1 MANLSDKTPDMG
13 QVDFNAIKIGIASP
27 EEVLKWSHG
36 EITKPETINYRT
48 LKPEKDG
55 LFCER
60 IFGPEKDW
68 ECYCGK
74 YKKIRHK
81 GVICDK
87 CGVEV
92 TRSIVRRERM
102 GHIKLA
108 VPVTHIWFL
117 RGVPS
122 SVGLVLG
129 MSVRDLE
136 KVVYFISYIV
146 TSVNEEAQKKA
157 LENIEKEYK
166 EKKATLGK
174 EIKDDSE
181 LTDKLE
187 ELEATRNMAKEE
199 IGSLKKFAI
208 LSEIKYREFSM
219 KYGNVFKAGIGAEA
233 VRDLL
238 TEVNLENI
246 EKELVSEVENSQGQ
260 KRKKALKRLKL
271 VQGLISAKIR
281 PDWMIISNLP
291 VIPPGLRPM
300 VQLDGGRFATA
311 DLNDLYRRVINRN
324 NRLKKL
330 MQLDAPEV
338 IMRNEKRMLQESVD
352 ALLDNNARREKAVAG
367 AGAKRKLRSIADM
380 LKGKQGRF
388 RQNLL
393 GKRVDYSGRS
403 VIVAGPELK
412 MDQCGLPKMMALELF
427 KPFVISRL
435 VGEGIAHNIK
445 SASRMI
451 ERGKSEVWDALDK
464 VIEHKYVLLNRAPTL
479 HRLGIQAFL
488 PILIEG
494 KAIQIHPLVCEAY
507 NADFDGDQMAVHV
520 PLSRMAQAEAE
531 QIMVSKKNL
540 LKPAAGEPVAKPR
553 HEMILGVYWM
563 TKEKEDVRGEGKYF
577 AGKDEAISFYNLGF
591 IHPQAKIKVKYE
603 DEILET
609 TIGRLM
615 FNEVLPEN
623 FPYINEEV
631 NNKKLVAF
639 VKKIYEEKGSEF
651 TTDFLDSIKD
661 LGFKFA
667 TISGLSISMDDVQV
681 PENKK
686 DILAEAENKVDG
698 IREQLEQ
705 GFITEDEKYSLS
717 LEVWQDA
724 KDKVQESL
732 TGSLNPWSFLTIA
745 MNSGARGDMKQVG
758 QLGAMKGNVVNAAGR
773 IIELPIKSNYKEG
786 LSTLEYF
793 ISTHGTRKGFAD
805 TALRTSDSGY
815 LTRRLVDV
823 SQDVIT
829 TEEDCKDNEGL
840 MVSRIES
847 QKIGEEFVNR
857 LITRFTAEKI
867 VNPKTGEIIVSKGT
881 LITEKVAAEIEKHG
895 INEVKIRS
903 ILSCKTKW
911 GVCQKCYGAD
921 LTNAK
926 PVQMGTAVGIIA
938 AQSIGEPGTQL
949 TMRTTH
955 TGGVVGVD
963 ITQGLPRVEELFEA
977 RTPKG
982 EAVLAEIDGRILI
995 DSTGK
1000 RKKVKLV
1007 SMIVDK
1013 EVYEIKGYKPAVK
1026 NNSVVE
1032 IKDVLAVK
1040 EGKKPI
1046 RAKANGIVK
1055 IKGET
1060 LELTK
1065 EADMR
1070 EYEIMPQVKI
1080 LVSDG
1085 DEVKRGAQLTEGSW
1099 NLQKA
1104 LELIGES
1111 EVQRYITL
1119 EIQKIY
1125 ATQGQTI
1132 NDKHI
1137 EVIIRQMFSRA
1148 RIDEPGDS
1156 TFIIGEIISRKM
1168 LVEENERVKKAGKKV
1183 ASYENLLLPISKV
1196 SLSTDSWL
1204 SAASFQETNR
1214 VLISASTEGKIDHL
1228 QGLKENVIIGKLIPV
1243 GTGYDS
1249 SIVTPAPLPERPVI
1263 NLNTTLNDV
1272 SKENLEEE
1280 L

>member
-1 MANLSDKTPDMG
+1 MSSQKKKTIENN
-13 QVDFNAIKIGIASP
+13 QIDFDAIKIGIASP
-27 EEVLKWSHG
+27 EDVLKWSHG
-36 EITKPETINYRT
+36 EVTKPETINYRT

-102 GHIKLA
+102 GHIALA

-122 SVGLVLG
+122 SIGLVLG

-136 KVVYFISYIV
+136 KVVYFMSYIV
-146 TSVNEEAQKKA
+146 KSVNEEARKVA
-157 LENIEKEYK
+157 LENIDREFK
-166 EKKATLGK
+166 EKQSSLIK
-174 EIKDDSE
+174 EIEDE
-181 LTDKLE
+181 RERAE
-187 ELEATRNMAKEE
+187 ELAELESIRDNAKEE
-199 IGSLKKFAI
+199 ILSLSKYSI
-208 LSEIKYREFSM
+208 LSEIKYRELSM
-219 KYGNVFKAGIGAEA
+219 KYGEVFKAGIGAEA
-233 VRDLL
+233 IRDLL
-238 TEVNLENI
+238 SEINLN
-246 EKELVSEVENSQGQ
+246 ELEEELRSEVDTSQGQ

-271 VQGLISAKIR
+271 VQGLISAKLR
-281 PDWMIISNLP
+281 PEWMIISNLP

-338 IMRNEKRMLQESVD
+338 ILRNEKRMLQEAVD
-352 ALLDNNARREKAVAG
+352 ALLDNNARREKVPAG
-367 AGAKRKLRSIADM
+367 AGARRKLRSIADL

-403 VIVAGPELK
+403 VIVAGPELR

-435 VGEGIAHNIK
+435 VGEGIANNIK
-445 SASRMI
+445 GASRMI
-451 ERGKSEVWDALDK
+451 ERGKSEVWDALGK
-464 VIEHKYVLLNRAPTL
+464 VIENKYVLLNRAPTL

-531 QIMVSKKNL
+531 QIMLSRKNL
-540 LKPAAGEPVAKPR
+540 LKPAAGEPVTKPR
-553 HEMILGVYWM
+553 HEMILGIYWM
-563 TKEKEDVRGEGKYF
+563 TKEKEGAMGEGKIF
-577 AGKDEAISFYNLGF
+577 SSKDEAISFYDLGLV
-591 IHPQAKIKVKYE
+591 HPQAKIKIKKGKE
-603 DEILET
+603 FLET
-609 TIGRLM
+609 TVGRLM
-615 FNEVLPEN
+615 FNEVLPDGLD
-623 FPYINEEV
+623 YINQEV
-631 NNKKLVAF
+631 NNKKLVSI
-639 VKKIYEEKGSEF
+639 VKNIYEEKGPQV

-661 LGFKFA
+661 LGFRFA
-667 TISGLSISMDDVQV
+667 TLAGLSISVHDIQV
-681 PENKK
+681 PSEKEK
-686 DILAEAENKVDG
+686 ILAEAEEK
-698 IREQLEQ
+698 IEKLREQLNQ
-705 GFITEDEKYSLS
+705 GFITEEEKYNLS
-717 LEVWQDA
+717 LEVWQEA
-724 KDKVQESL
+724 KEKIQESL
-732 TGSLNPWSFLTIA
+732 ANSLNPWSFLTLA
-745 MNSGARGDMKQVG
+745 MESGARGDMKQIG
-758 QLGAMKGNVVNAAGR
+758 QLGAMKGNVVNASGR

-786 LSTLEYF
+786 LTALEYF

-805 TALRTSDSGY
+805 TALRTSDAGY

-823 SQDVIT
+823 SQDVIV
-829 TEEDCKDNEGL
+829 TEEDCIDSEGL
-840 MVSRIES
+840 VVSRAES
-847 QKIGEEFVNR
+847 QKIGEEFVTR
-857 LITRFTAEKI
+857 LISRFTAEK
-867 VNPKTGEIIVSKGT
+867 VVDPKTGEVIVPKGT
-881 LITEKVAAEIEKHG
+881 LITEKIAKNIEKLD
-895 INEVKIRS
+895 IDSVKIRS
-903 ILSCKTKW
+903 VLSCKTKW
-911 GVCQKCYGAD
+911 GICQKCYGAD
-921 LTNAK
+921 LTNGD
-926 PVQMGTAVGIIA
+926 PVRLGTAVGIIA

-977 RTPKG
+977 RAPKG
-982 EAVLAEIDGRILI
+982 EAVLAEIDGRIQI
-995 DSTGK
+995 KNEGK
-1000 RKKVKLV
+1000 RKKILLV
-1007 SMIVDK
+1007 SQSLEK
-1013 EVYEIKGYKPAVK
+1013 ETYSVGGYKVVVK
-1026 NNSVVE
+1026 NNQAVE
-1032 IKDVLAVK
+1032 LKDVLAVC

-1055 IKGET
+1055 IRGESI
-1060 LELTK
+1060 ELTK

-1070 EYEIMPQVKI
+1070 EYEVLPQVKI
-1080 LVSDG
+1080 LVKDG
-1085 DEVKRGAQLTEGSW
+1085 EEVIRGTQLTEGSW

-1104 LELIGES
+1104 LNLLGEAS
-1111 EVQRYITL
+1111 VQRYITL

-1125 ATQGQTI
+1125 ATQGQAI

-1137 EVIIRQMFSRA
+1137 EIIIRQMFSRA
-1148 RIDEPGDS
+1148 RIDDPGD
-1156 TFIIGEIISRKM
+1156 TRFIIGEIVSRKVLM
-1168 LVEENERVKKAGKKV
+1168 EENERVVKEGKRP
-1183 ASYENLLLPISKV
+1183 AIFENLLLPISKV

-1214 VLISASTEGKIDHL
+1214 VLIAASTEGKIDYL

-1243 GTGYDS
+1243 GTGYDP
-1249 SIVTPAPLPERPVI
+1249 SIVEVRPLEDIHKAEEKTVDLR
-1263 NLNTTLNDV
+1263 D
-1272 SKENLEEE
+1272 NLE
-1280 L
+1280 